1 MSQKSTDTAR
11 STPFGLAYWME
22 RVLIEVDRAHRDLS
36 PDRIH
41 DLRVALRRCRS
52 MAEGFMAIDRDKGWK
67 ALLKEGRQLFRRLGK
82 LRDTQILEEWI
93 GRLGKPEDVVS
104 IAMLFHLAQSERQL
118 KHAAIDALQAFN
130 RNRWHSLIGR
140 LQARARHLPP
150 GGPVF
155 QLGALQA
162 LDEAHTLH
170 KHALRNR
177 SDAAYH
183 RLRIAIK
190 RFRYTVENFLP
201 LLHEAWGQDL
211 KEMQDCLGEVHD
223 LFVFWQTARKFN
235 VFPDAE
241 SKARWR
247 ALIVNEKSK
256 RMDRYRGKMA
266 GSRSLWN
273 AWRRELPSQ
282 DQLAAATLKMIE
294 KWAYF
299 QGINLARARHVR
311 RLAMQMLH
319 GLRRRNPAEVKKY
332 RTAIHLVAILQE
344 LGRAKSI
351 RCFAPGAAGLSPGLP
366 STLGFTEELLLI
378 AAIVIQS
385 QRGKR
390 QGLDW
395 KLYPSLSIEQQQIIL
410 ELCGI
415 LRLARV
421 LSRESTHAIRSLE
434 VEQTGD
440 SITIFA
446 TGYSDLG
453 PLAEKVARAR
463 YLLEFACRKPV
474 IIRSAPD
481 TQDTEQKI
489 CD

>member
-1 MSQKSTDTAR
+1 MSHKAADPEI

-22 RVLIEVDRAHRDLS
+22 RVLIEIDRTHRDLN
-36 PDRIH
+36 PERIH

-52 MAEGFMAIDRDKGWK
+52 MAEGFLAIDRDKGWR
-67 ALLKEGRQLFRRLGK
+67 ALLKEGRRLFKRLGK

-130 RNRWHSLIGR
+130 RSRWHSLIGR

-150 GGPVF
+150 GGAVF

-162 LDEAHTLH
+162 WDEAHSLH

-177 SDAAYH
+177 SDAANH

-201 LLHEAWGQDL
+201 PLHEAWGQDL
-211 KEMQDCLGEVHD
+211 KEIQDCLGEVHD
-223 LFVFWQTARKFN
+223 LFVFWQTARRFH

-241 SKARWR
+241 SQERWR

-256 RMDRYRGKMA
+256 RMDRYRAKMA
-266 GSRSLWN
+266 GIDSLWN
-273 AWRRELPSQ
+273 VWRRELPSQ
-282 DQLAAATLKMIE
+282 DQLPAATLKMIE
-294 KWAYF
+294 KWAFF
-299 QGINLARARHVR
+299 QGINLTRVRHVH
-311 RLAMQMLH
+311 RLAMQMFH
-319 GLRRRNPAEVKKY
+319 GLRRWNPAEVKKY
-332 RTAIHLVAILQE
+332 RAVIHLVAILQE
-344 LGRAKSI
+344 LGRAKSRRRLI
-351 RCFAPGAAGLSPGLP
+351 PSATGLNLGLP
-366 STLGFTEELLLI
+366 TTLGFTEESLLI

-385 QRGKR
+385 QRGKL
-390 QGLDW
+390 QDFDW
-395 KLYPSLSIEQQQIIL
+395 KVYPSLSAEQQQLIL
-410 ELCGI
+410 ELSGI

-421 LSRESTHAIRSLE
+421 LSRDSTHAIRSVQ
-434 VEQTGD
+434 VEQTAD
-440 SITIFA
+440 SIAILA
-446 TGYSDLG
+446 AGYSNLG

-474 IIRSAPD
+474 IIRSAPSV
-481 TQDTEQKI
+481 
-489 CD
+489 